1 MLLWIQTYIPAKAEE
16 SAILPTTILI
26 AECSINAL
34 YLCYYIMQHSGQ
46 INHHFSCIVV
56 DDDEIDRLTALAFLS
71 EYPHIKVIGFFDSP
85 LKALEA
91 ITITLPDVLF
101 LDVDMPGMNGLQLRE
116 KLMDVPACVFI
127 TSYPDYAVESFEKE
141 VFDFIVKP
149 VTAVRFAK
157 TIQRLEEY
165 LLLRKKADLLH
176 HTLGAD
182 TIFIRE
188 GHAEVKLQLCEIL
201 YLEAMKDYTA
211 VMTAQRKYMVATSLG
226 SLIQAQPFSQF
237 IRIHRSY
244 AVPKHFIRRVGSD
257 ELELEN
263 AIRLPI
269 GRTYKEV
276 LTGLKT

>member
-1 MLLWIQTYIPAKAEE
+1 
-16 SAILPTTILI
+16 
-26 AECSINAL
+26 
-34 YLCYYIMQHSGQ
+34 MQHSGH
-46 INHHFSCIVV
+46 INQHFSCIVV
-56 DDDEIDRLTALAFLS
+56 DDDEIDRLTVLAFLS
-71 EYPHIKVIGFFDSP
+71 DYPHIKVIGSFYSP
-85 LKALEA
+85 FKALEA
-91 ITITLPDVLF
+91 IAATPPDALF

-116 KLMDVPACVFI
+116 KLVDVPACVFI

-141 VFDFIVKP
+141 VLDFIVKP
-149 VTAVRFAK
+149 VTAPRFAK

-176 HTLGAD
+176 HTIGAD

-188 GHAEVKLQLCEIL
+188 GHAEIKLQLHDIL

-211 VMTAQRKYMVATSLG
+211 VMTAERRFMVATPMG
-226 SLIQAQPFSQF
+226 SLIQTRPFEQF

-244 AVPKHFIRRVGSD
+244 AVPKHFIRRVDSD

-263 AIRLPI
+263 AVRLPI
-269 GRTYKEV
+269 GRTYKEA